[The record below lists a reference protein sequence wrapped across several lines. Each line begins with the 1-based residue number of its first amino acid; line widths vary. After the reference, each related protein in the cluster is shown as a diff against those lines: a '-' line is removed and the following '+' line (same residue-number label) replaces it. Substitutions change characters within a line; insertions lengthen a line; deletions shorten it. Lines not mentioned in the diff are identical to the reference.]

1 MNIKRIVGRTIAIII
16 LSIIVLIGGA
26 WLLVHT
32 PPVNRFLLAKITQ
45 KAESSLGSKVHIGSM
60 SLAWTNL
67 GVNLRDVVIFG
78 RSGPAQPPF
87 FSVHRAAAQID
98 FLPLFRKKFHLA
110 FISLDQPVIHFLVDE
125 NGDSNM
131 PHPPSKNRNRSTVR
145 TLLNL
150 EVRKFTLQ
158 SGELDLRDQEIPLS
172 AELHDLRSKI
182 GFDTADQAYSGSLQ
196 YREGTFYSDT
206 LAPVQHSLQASFT
219 LTGSALDLH
228 PLSINFG
235 GSYLT
240 ADGQLTDFSS
250 PHIDG
255 TYSAELSTNDLADAL
270 HKSFPVSGKLATGG
284 KFMYQHVPGATLI
297 ETLDVTGDFRSKALA
312 IQYRQ
317 VASNMR
323 SLQGYYSLD
332 RGNLHVWKVSAQ
344 TLGGSLSA
352 SLEMA
357 HVASHPLSHMNINL
371 RGASLSTL
379 DQFAKTRIHSM
390 QRVRLLGVTN
400 ISADAVASS
409 MHDFQAHA
417 LIEIRNPAHRLPRG
431 AEIPLA
437 GRIDVSYDAARDVAT
452 FRPSSLQIGA
462 TQFTLAGTLSRK
474 AQLNVR
480 ATTTDLHQLSA
491 LAIGLVRR
499 FRSSTSKATTSS
511 ASASLYGLN
520 GALQFTG
527 AVSGRVKSPRVQGRL
542 AAQNLQVDG
551 TSWHS
556 LQVRLAFDSSQAAIH
571 NGILE
576 NNGPHEQIT
585 FDGQVGLQQ
594 WSLTARSKIQLR
606 SSMQGISLGEAERV
620 AGKHYPI
627 SGLLAANVNV
637 SGSQSKLNGA
647 GHFQISKASLWNQQV
662 KSLNGNLQFAGKS
675 IAVTAKAEMP
685 AGNISA
691 KLAYALDTK
700 AYQASVSSPG
710 LSLGQ
715 IQLAKLERF
724 GVSGTIKGS
733 ASGHGT
739 LQRPSATAAIQVV
752 NFQVRGQS
760 ISQAQAH
767 LELNGRQA
775 TFSVTASKAQTE
787 ARLAGNI
794 ELSGQYPIHATL
806 DVPSLAIGPLLASYF
821 PSAGQ
826 VRGQT
831 ALHATANG
839 PLKNLAAFNAQV
851 DVPKFTIAY
860 QSVHLELARPL
871 EVDYADGIATIKPA
885 ELTGTGTDLRIQGR
899 IPVKNSGASAS
910 LAINGALNLAALQS
924 FGPSV
929 QSSGRIEINM
939 AAKGRLRSLA
949 SGMQGQIRVVKASF
963 FTESSPVGL
972 ENWNAVFQLTGER
985 IDIRQFQAQIGGGT
999 LSAQGSIGF
1008 GKATSF
1014 NLSFQGNRMRIL
1026 YPQGIRSVLTANLQF
1041 NGTAAASQLSGQV
1054 RLDELSFTQQ
1064 FDVATLM
1071 SGFSGSSGV
1080 SSPSPFMQH
1089 MKLNVSLQS
1098 TRELQLA
1105 SSQVSMAGSANLN
1118 VIGTAADPVI
1128 LGRVALTGG
1137 DIFFMG
1143 KRYQVQSGTISFANP
1158 VQTEPVVNMY
1168 VETTVRQYDITLNFV
1183 GPIQRL
1189 RTNYTS
1195 VPPLSPADI
1204 INLLAF
1210 GKTTEEA
1217 AAAGSTPAS
1226 VGAESVLA
1234 QSVGSQIS
1242 GKLQNLTGLSQLTI
1256 SPTAGSNQSGPGA
1269 QIAVQEQVTGS
1280 LLLTFSTDVTATEDT
1295 AVQLQYS
1302 AAKHLTVSVLRDQNG
1317 GYAVDIRV
1325 RKSF

>member
-1 MNIKRIVGRTIAIII
+1 MNIKRIAGRTIAIII
-16 LSIIVLIGGA
+16 LAIIVLIGGA
-26 WLLVHT
+26 WVLVHT

-45 KAESSLGSKVHIGSM
+45 KAESSLGSTVRIGSM
-60 SLAWTNL
+60 SLTWTRL
-67 GVNLRDVVIFG
+67 GVNLHDVVIFG

-98 FLPLFRKKFHLA
+98 FLPLFRQKFHLA

-131 PHPPSKNRNRSTVR
+131 PHPPSKNPNSSTMR

-158 SGELDLRDQEIPLS
+158 SGELDLRDQKIPLS

-182 GFDTADQAYSGSLQ
+182 GVDAADQAYSGSLQ
-196 YREGTFYSDT
+196 YRQGTISSDT

-219 LTGSALDLH
+219 LTDSAFDLH
-228 PLSINFG
+228 PLSIHFG
-235 GSYLT
+235 GSYLS
-240 ADGQLTDFSS
+240 AEGQLTDFSS

-255 TYSAELSTNDLADAL
+255 RYSADVLTNDIADAL
-270 HKSFPVSGKLATGG
+270 HKSLPVSGKLATAG
-284 KFMYQHVPGATLI
+284 KFVYHHTPGATVMD
-297 ETLDVTGDFRSKALA
+297 TLEVTGDFRSKALA

-323 SLQGYYSLD
+323 SLQGYYSLE
-332 RGNLHVWKVSAQ
+332 RGNLHVWKVAAQ
-344 TLGGSLSA
+344 ALGGSLSA
-352 SLEMA
+352 NLEMA

-379 DQFAKTRIHSM
+379 DQFAKTQIRSM
-390 QRVRLLGVTN
+390 QRIRLLGVTN
-400 ISADAVASS
+400 ISVSAVASS
-409 MHDFQAHA
+409 MRDFQAHA
-417 LIEIRNPAHRLPRG
+417 LVEIRNPSHQLPRG

-437 GRIDVSYDAARDVAT
+437 GRIDLSYDAARDLAT

-462 TQFTLAGTLSRK
+462 TQFALAGTVSSN

-491 LAIGLVRR
+491 FAIGVARR
-499 FRSSTSKATTSS
+499 FRPSESNTRTSAT
-511 ASASLYGLN
+511 SASLYGLN

-527 AVSGRVKSPRVQGRL
+527 AVSGHVRSPRVKGRL

-556 LQVRLAFDSSQAAIH
+556 LQVRLALNSSQAAFH

-576 NNGPHEQIT
+576 NGPHNQIT

-606 SSMQGISLGEAERV
+606 GSMQGISLAEVGRV

-627 SGLLAANVNV
+627 SGFLAANVNV

-647 GHFQISKASLWNQQV
+647 GHFQITKASLWNQQI
-662 KSLNGNLQFAGKS
+662 KSLGGNLQFAGRS
-675 IAVTAKAEMP
+675 IGVTVKAQMP

-691 KLAYALDTK
+691 KLAYAFNTK
-700 AYQASVSSPG
+700 IYQASVRTPG
-710 LSLGQ
+710 LNLGQ
-715 IQLAKLERF
+715 IQLAKLQKF

-739 LQRPSATAAIQVV
+739 LQRPSATAMFQVV

-767 LELNGRQA
+767 FELNGRQA
-775 TFSVTASKAQTE
+775 TFSITASKAQTQ

-794 ELSGQYPIHATL
+794 ELSGRYPIHATL

-839 PLKNLAAFNAQV
+839 PLKNIAALNAQV
-851 DVPKFTIAY
+851 DVPKFSIAY

-871 EVDYADGIATIKPA
+871 KVDYADGIATVNPT
-885 ELTGTGTDLRIQGR
+885 ELTGTGTDLKIQGR
-899 IPVKNSGASAS
+899 IPVKNSGTPAS
-910 LAINGALNLAALQS
+910 LAINGAVNLAALQS

-929 QSSGRIEINM
+929 QSSGRIEINI
-939 AAKGRLRSLA
+939 AAKGRMRALA
-949 SGMQGQIRVVKASF
+949 SGMQGQIRVVNASF
-963 FTESSPVGL
+963 FTASSPVGL

-1041 NGTAAASQLSGQV
+1041 NGTTAASQLSGQV

-1071 SGFSGSSGV
+1071 TGFSGSSGI
-1080 SSPSPFMQH
+1080 SSASPFMQH

-1118 VIGTAADPVI
+1118 VIGTAVDPVI

-1195 VPPLSPADI
+1195 VPPLSPSDI

-1280 LLLTFSTDVTATEDT
+1280 LLLTFSTDVTATQDT